1 MCFPLGRIY
10 IFQNRLPVPVLKIR
24 ADVRFYVC
32 PKRGR
37 RDDEAFL
44 GCFLEVAETRKIV
57 ILHII
62 KDVEQKM
69 KISMPSGA
77 NWEVPFGLPV
87 HDREQKQGAR
97 GYDK

>member
-77 NWEVPFGLPV
+77 NWEVTFGLPV